1 MSTGLINPL
10 LIKSNL
16 LMNTINYQPENV
28 FNIDYKYLLINFI
41 IPMFIFVILCI
52 YLKSRYKNKLKLEKQ
67 YKKNIKQLK

>member
-52 YLKSRYKNKLKLEKQ
+52 YLKSRYKNKLKFLMKI
-67 YKKNIKQLK
+67 KNLIE